1 MCILLNVKKHEK
13 TFALN
18 VDIFKK
24 KTSLSA
30 KLIAAFMAA
39 ILGSVLICA
48 LLTHSKVESVLN
60 SNMQLTSEQTLNSAM
75 TSLQTYEKTISIPVD
90 LLTRKDSIKQLLLEP
105 ENYDKYIDNVNDEL
119 VAACKVVNG
128 SVRAYYA
135 LNDGRTITGWVQYE
149 ADGSKTAMNTVE
161 NKDLSGKEWYTACQ
175 GRKAKVNSIFSYI
188 TAPYVDEETGEQIIT
203 VCQEVKYKDVVQ
215 GVVAMDIDA
224 SALADYVENIRLL
237 NTGFV
242 MLVDEQ
248 GNIVVD
254 SESNTFADGTVAD
267 LEFFAPLTEELDKLE
282 EQKAQ
287 LEENEDPAADDIVL
301 QASYTMR
308 AEGRDCAITA
318 MTDRITGWRLL
329 GCISDQE
336 NQKNLININIGTLMA
351 GVIGLIFGCVIA
363 VLTALSFN
371 REIKKLQNATH
382 RVAGGDFSEKIKVT
396 RSDEFGVLETN
407 FNGMMDDVSEL
418 IHAVEDKSNHI
429 LEVAGGISE
438 VAGNTK
444 TTIEQVTQAID
455 SVAQGAVKQAESTQ
469 EANTEVEHLKN
480 SLDETKEYVSGMN
493 GMTEKANEVSTE
505 GIESVKDLIEKS
517 GKTAEKS
524 KVSLEVMNE
533 MVESIDKI
541 FYISDTIADITSQT
555 NLLSL
560 NASIEAARAG
570 EMGKGFA
577 VVADEIRKLADESKE
592 STDEIKK
599 IITEITEKSKL
610 VESTMQE
617 NEVLQT
623 EQQEAINRTEEIFGE
638 IMKQIEMLGSGM
650 ERINA
655 LNDTMSANKDLVVDK
670 MGTIASVSE
679 QSAAATEEVNAS
691 TEQVNVTMEEIS
703 EHTET
708 LQAIAKDLME
718 TINRFKLA

>member
-1 MCILLNVKKHEK
+1 M
-13 TFALN
+13 
-18 VDIFKK
+18 KK

-407 FNGMMDDVSEL
+407 FNGMMDDVSGL

-599 IITEITEKSKL
+599 IIAEITEKSKL

>member
-1 MCILLNVKKHEK
+1 M
-13 TFALN
+13 
-18 VDIFKK
+18 KK

-407 FNGMMDDVSEL
+407 FNGMMDDVSGL

-505 GIESVKDLIEKS
+505 GIERVKDLIEKS

>member
-1 MCILLNVKKHEK
+1 M
-13 TFALN
+13 
-18 VDIFKK
+18 KK

-287 LEENEDPAADDIVL
+287 LEENEEPAADDIVL

-407 FNGMMDDVSEL
+407 FNGMMDDVSGL

>member
-1 MCILLNVKKHEK
+1 M
-13 TFALN
+13 
-18 VDIFKK
+18 KK

-287 LEENEDPAADDIVL
+287 LEENEDPVADDIVL

-407 FNGMMDDVSEL
+407 FNGMMDDVSGL

>member
-1 MCILLNVKKHEK
+1 M
-13 TFALN
+13 
-18 VDIFKK
+18 KK

-407 FNGMMDDVSEL
+407 FNGMMDDVSGL

-691 TEQVNVTMEEIS
+691 TEQVNVTMAEIS
-703 EHTET
+703 EHTGT

-718 TINRFKLA
+718 TINRFKLS

>member
-1 MCILLNVKKHEK
+1 M
-13 TFALN
+13 
-18 VDIFKK
+18 KK

-90 LLTRKDSIKQLLLEP
+90 LLTRIDSIKQLLLEP

-407 FNGMMDDVSEL
+407 FNGMMDDVSGL

>member
-1 MCILLNVKKHEK
+1 M
-13 TFALN
+13 
-18 VDIFKK
+18 KK

-75 TSLQTYEKTISIPVD
+75 TSLQKYEKTISIPVD

>member
-1 MCILLNVKKHEK
+1 M
-13 TFALN
+13 
-18 VDIFKK
+18 KK

-407 FNGMMDDVSEL
+407 FNGMMDDVSGL

-517 GKTAEKS
+517 GTTAEKS

>member
-1 MCILLNVKKHEK
+1 M
-13 TFALN
+13 
-18 VDIFKK
+18 KK

-188 TAPYVDEETGEQIIT
+188 TAPYVDEETGEQIST

-407 FNGMMDDVSEL
+407 FNGMMDDVSGL

>member
-1 MCILLNVKKHEK
+1 M
-13 TFALN
+13 
-18 VDIFKK
+18 KK

-267 LEFFAPLTEELDKLE
+267 FEFFAPLTEELDKLE

-407 FNGMMDDVSEL
+407 FNGMMDDVSGL

>member
-1 MCILLNVKKHEK
+1 M
-13 TFALN
+13 
-18 VDIFKK
+18 KK
-24 KTSLSA
+24 KTSLSV
-30 KLIAAFMAA
+30 KLIAAFMVA

-48 LLTHSKVESVLN
+48 LLTHSKVKSVLN
-60 SNMQLTSEQTLNSAM
+60 SNMQLTSEQTLSSAM
-75 TSLQTYEKTISIPVD
+75 TSLQTYEKTISLPVD
-90 LLTRKDSIKQLLLEP
+90 LLTRKDSIKQLLIEP

-135 LNDGRTITGWVQYE
+135 LNDGRTITGWVKYE

-188 TAPYVDEETGEQIIT
+188 TAPYTDEETGEQIIT

-215 GVVAMDIDA
+215 GVVAMDIEA

-248 GNIVVD
+248 GNIMVD

-267 LEFFAPLTEELDKLE
+267 LEFFAPLTEELDNLE

-287 LEENEDPAADDIVL
+287 LEESEDPVADDIVL
-301 QASYTMR
+301 QASYNMR
-308 AEGRDCAITA
+308 AEGRNCAITA
-318 MTDRITGWRLL
+318 MTDRVTGWRMI

-336 NQKNLININIGTLMA
+336 NQKNLININIGTLAA
-351 GVIGLIFGCVIA
+351 GMIGLVFGCVIA
-363 VLTALSFN
+363 VVTAFSFN

-407 FNGMMDDVSEL
+407 FNGMMDDVSGL

-469 EANTEVEHLKN
+469 EANTQVEHLKN

-610 VESTMQE
+610 VEATMQE
-617 NEVLQT
+617 NEVLQG

-650 ERINA
+650 ERINT
-655 LNDTMSANKDLVVDK
+655 LNENMSANKDLVVDK

-691 TEQVNVTMEEIS
+691 TEQVNVTMAEIS
-703 EHTET
+703 EHTGT

-718 TINRFKLA
+718 TINRFKLS

>member
-1 MCILLNVKKHEK
+1 MVHRM
-13 TFALN
+13 
-18 VDIFKK
+18 
-24 KTSLSA
+24 S
-30 KLIAAFMAA
+30 
-39 ILGSVLICA
+39 
-48 LLTHSKVESVLN
+48 
-60 SNMQLTSEQTLNSAM
+60 
-75 TSLQTYEKTISIPVD
+75 
-90 LLTRKDSIKQLLLEP
+90 
-105 ENYDKYIDNVNDEL
+105 
-119 VAACKVVNG
+119 
-128 SVRAYYA
+128 
-135 LNDGRTITGWVQYE
+135 
-149 ADGSKTAMNTVE
+149 
-161 NKDLSGKEWYTACQ
+161 

-407 FNGMMDDVSEL
+407 FNGMMDDVSGL

>member
-1 MCILLNVKKHEK
+1 M
-13 TFALN
+13 
-18 VDIFKK
+18 KK

-248 GNIVVD
+248 GNIVVTAKVILLQMVQLLT
-254 SESNTFADGTVAD
+254 SN
-267 LEFFAPLTEELDKLE
+267 FFAPLTEELDKLE

-444 TTIEQVTQAID
+444 TTIEQVTQAIEQCG
-455 SVAQGAVKQAESTQ
+455 AGAVKQAESTQ

>member
-1 MCILLNVKKHEK
+1 M
-13 TFALN
+13 
-18 VDIFKK
+18 KK

-407 FNGMMDDVSEL
+407 FNGMMDDVSGL

-708 LQAIAKDLME
+708 LQAIVKDLME

>member
-1 MCILLNVKKHEK
+1 M
-13 TFALN
+13 
-18 VDIFKK
+18 KK

-407 FNGMMDDVSEL
+407 FNGMMDDVSGL

-623 EQQEAINRTEEIFGE
+623 EQQEAINHTEEIFGE

>member
-1 MCILLNVKKHEK
+1 M
-13 TFALN
+13 
-18 VDIFKK
+18 KK

-407 FNGMMDDVSEL
+407 FNGMMDDVSGL

-599 IITEITEKSKL
+599 IIPEIPEKSKL

>member
-1 MCILLNVKKHEK
+1 M
-13 TFALN
+13 
-18 VDIFKK
+18 KK

-242 MLVDEQ
+242 MLADEQ

-407 FNGMMDDVSEL
+407 FNGMMDDVSGL

>member
-1 MCILLNVKKHEK
+1 M
-13 TFALN
+13 
-18 VDIFKK
+18 KK

-60 SNMQLTSEQTLNSAM
+60 SNMQLTSGQTLNSAM

-407 FNGMMDDVSEL
+407 FNGMMDDVSGL

>member
-1 MCILLNVKKHEK
+1 M
-13 TFALN
+13 
-18 VDIFKK
+18 KK
-24 KTSLSA
+24 KTSLSV
-30 KLIAAFMAA
+30 KLIAAFMVA

-48 LLTHSKVESVLN
+48 LLTHSKVKSVLN
-60 SNMQLTSEQTLNSAM
+60 SNMQLTSEQTLSSAM
-75 TSLQTYEKTISIPVD
+75 TSLQTYEKTISLPVD
-90 LLTRKDSIKQLLLEP
+90 LLTRKDSIKQLLIEP

-135 LNDGRTITGWVQYE
+135 LNDGRTITGWVKYE

-188 TAPYVDEETGEQIIT
+188 TAPYTDEETGEQIIT

-215 GVVAMDIDA
+215 GVVAMDIEA

-248 GNIVVD
+248 GNIMVD

-267 LEFFAPLTEELDKLE
+267 LEFFAPLTEELDNLE

-287 LEENEDPAADDIVL
+287 LEESEDPAADDIVL
-301 QASYTMR
+301 QASYNMR
-308 AEGRDCAITA
+308 AEGRNCAITA
-318 MTDRITGWRLL
+318 MTDRVTGWRMI
-329 GCISDQE
+329 GCINDQE
-336 NQKNLININIGTLMA
+336 NQKNLININIGTLAA
-351 GVIGLIFGCVIA
+351 GMIGLVFGCVIA
-363 VLTALSFN
+363 VVTAFSFN

-407 FNGMMDDVSEL
+407 FNGMMDDVSGL

>member
-1 MCILLNVKKHEK
+1 M
-13 TFALN
+13 
-18 VDIFKK
+18 KK

-407 FNGMMDDVSEL
+407 FNGMMDDVSGL

-560 NASIEAARAG
+560 NASIEAVRAG

>member
-1 MCILLNVKKHEK
+1 M
-13 TFALN
+13 
-18 VDIFKK
+18 
-24 KTSLSA
+24 
-30 KLIAAFMAA
+30 
-39 ILGSVLICA
+39 
-48 LLTHSKVESVLN
+48 
-60 SNMQLTSEQTLNSAM
+60 
-75 TSLQTYEKTISIPVD
+75 
-90 LLTRKDSIKQLLLEP
+90 
-105 ENYDKYIDNVNDEL
+105 
-119 VAACKVVNG
+119 
-128 SVRAYYA
+128 RAYYA

-329 GCISDQE
+329 GCIIDQE

-351 GVIGLIFGCVIA
+351 GVIGLTSGRAIA
-363 VLTALSFN
+363 VLTARSFN
-371 REIKKLQNATH
+371 REINKLQNATH

-407 FNGMMDDVSEL
+407 FNGMMDDVSGL

-429 LEVAGGISE
+429 LQVAGGISE
-438 VAGNTK
+438 VAANTK
-444 TTIEQVTQAID
+444 TTIEQETQAVD
-455 SVAQGAVKQAESTQ
+455 REAQGAVKQAESTQ

>member
-1 MCILLNVKKHEK
+1 M
-13 TFALN
+13 
-18 VDIFKK
+18 KK

-396 RSDEFGVLETN
+396 RSDEFGVLEKN
-407 FNGMMDDVSEL
+407 FNGMMDDVSGL

>member
-1 MCILLNVKKHEK
+1 M
-13 TFALN
+13 
-18 VDIFKK
+18 KK

-30 KLIAAFMAA
+30 KLIAAFMAT

-407 FNGMMDDVSEL
+407 FNGLMDDVSGL

>member
-1 MCILLNVKKHEK
+1 M
-13 TFALN
+13 
-18 VDIFKK
+18 KK

-407 FNGMMDDVSEL
+407 FNGMMDDVSGL

-679 QSAAATEEVNAS
+679 QSAAAAEEVNAS

>member
-1 MCILLNVKKHEK
+1 M
-13 TFALN
+13 
-18 VDIFKK
+18 KK

-287 LEENEDPAADDIVL
+287 LEENEDPAADDIIL

-407 FNGMMDDVSEL
+407 FNGMMDDVSGL

-718 TINRFKLA
+718 TINRFRLA

>member
-1 MCILLNVKKHEK
+1 M
-13 TFALN
+13 
-18 VDIFKK
+18 KK

-371 REIKKLQNATH
+371 REIKKIQNATH

-407 FNGMMDDVSEL
+407 FNGMMDDVSGL

>member
-1 MCILLNVKKHEK
+1 M
-13 TFALN
+13 
-18 VDIFKK
+18 KK

-363 VLTALSFN
+363 VLTARSFN

>member
-1 MCILLNVKKHEK
+1 M
-13 TFALN
+13 
-18 VDIFKK
+18 KK

-650 ERINA
+650 ERINS

>member
-1 MCILLNVKKHEK
+1 M
-13 TFALN
+13 
-18 VDIFKK
+18 KK

-623 EQQEAINRTEEIFGE
+623 EQQEAINRTEEIFGG

>member
-1 MCILLNVKKHEK
+1 M
-13 TFALN
+13 
-18 VDIFKK
+18 KK

-691 TEQVNVTMEEIS
+691 TEQVNVTMEDIS

>member
-1 MCILLNVKKHEK
+1 M
-13 TFALN
+13 
-18 VDIFKK
+18 KK

-407 FNGMMDDVSEL
+407 FNGMMDDVSGL

-679 QSAAATEEVNAS
+679 QSAAAPRKS
-691 TEQVNVTMEEIS
+691 MLPPS
-703 EHTET
+703 
-708 LQAIAKDLME
+708 
-718 TINRFKLA
+718 R

>member
-1 MCILLNVKKHEK
+1 M
-13 TFALN
+13 
-18 VDIFKK
+18 KK

-455 SVAQGAVKQAESTQ
+455 SVAQGVVKQAESTQ

>member
-1 MCILLNVKKHEK
+1 M
-13 TFALN
+13 
-18 VDIFKK
+18 KK

-308 AEGRDCAITA
+308 AEGRDCVITA

-407 FNGMMDDVSEL
+407 FNGMMDDVSGL

>member
-1 MCILLNVKKHEK
+1 
-13 TFALN
+13 
-18 VDIFKK
+18 
-24 KTSLSA
+24 
-30 KLIAAFMAA
+30 MAA

-718 TINRFKLA
+718 TINRFRLA

>member
-1 MCILLNVKKHEK
+1 M
-13 TFALN
+13 
-18 VDIFKK
+18 
-24 KTSLSA
+24 
-30 KLIAAFMAA
+30 
-39 ILGSVLICA
+39 
-48 LLTHSKVESVLN
+48 
-60 SNMQLTSEQTLNSAM
+60 
-75 TSLQTYEKTISIPVD
+75 
-90 LLTRKDSIKQLLLEP
+90 
-105 ENYDKYIDNVNDEL
+105 
-119 VAACKVVNG
+119 
-128 SVRAYYA
+128 VRCVPIM

-407 FNGMMDDVSEL
+407 FNGMMDDVSGL

>member
-1 MCILLNVKKHEK
+1 M
-13 TFALN
+13 
-18 VDIFKK
+18 KK

-407 FNGMMDDVSEL
+407 FNGMMDDVSGL

-541 FYISDTIADITSQT
+541 FYISDTIVYITSQT

>member
-1 MCILLNVKKHEK
+1 M
-13 TFALN
+13 
-18 VDIFKK
+18 KK

-351 GVIGLIFGCVIA
+351 GVIGLIFGWVIA

-407 FNGMMDDVSEL
+407 FNGMMDDVSGL

>member
-1 MCILLNVKKHEK
+1 M
-13 TFALN
+13 
-18 VDIFKK
+18 KK

-407 FNGMMDDVSEL
+407 FNGMMDDVSGL

-708 LQAIAKDLME
+708 LLAIAKDLME

>member
-1 MCILLNVKKHEK
+1 
-13 TFALN
+13 
-18 VDIFKK
+18 
-24 KTSLSA
+24 
-30 KLIAAFMAA
+30 MAA

-382 RVAGGDFSEKIKVT
+382 RVTGGDFSEKIKVT

-407 FNGMMDDVSEL
+407 FNGMMDDVSGL

-623 EQQEAINRTEEIFGE
+623 AQQEAINRTEEIFGE